1 MQRGLATLE
10 IVIAVMII
18 AVLAKVA
25 TLNAARVIDRAELDY
40 EIKRLYSDLR
50 LVQSMDR
57 ISEGDKPTLFINKD
71 KNLYQI
77 FREAALNNPIREPH
91 ELSYGVTIYYTPQN
105 KISFAANGVA
115 NIAPDHI
122 TLKSRRGKTKEITF
136 DTVGRMR

>member
-1 MQRGLATLE
+1 MQRGIATLE
-10 IVIAVMII
+10 VVIAVMII

-25 TLNAARVIDRAELDY
+25 VPNAARVIDTVALDY

-57 ISEGDKPTLFINKD
+57 ISDSDDKPTLIIDKD
-71 KNLYQI
+71 KNFYQI
-77 FREAALNNPIREPH
+77 SNREPH
-91 ELSYGVTIYYTPQN
+91 YLRNGVKIYYTPQN
-105 KISFAANGVA
+105 EIYFDADGKA